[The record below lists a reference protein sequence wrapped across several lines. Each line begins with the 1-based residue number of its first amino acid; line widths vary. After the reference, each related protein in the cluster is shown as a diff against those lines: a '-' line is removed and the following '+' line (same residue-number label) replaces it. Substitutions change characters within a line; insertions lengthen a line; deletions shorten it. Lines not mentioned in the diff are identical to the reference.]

1 MMCIKISALSITMDD
16 VDYKM
21 KYIKYK
27 VKYLQLLEEL
37 EGGFFGL
44 SKKEKEQ
51 KLAKDLKEKEK
62 KLAKGLTDIFD
73 DIKKLEADVKED
85 ADEVN
90 DIKDN
95 KREPLIEHIQEIKI
109 IENTNPTWTLLTEM
123 YDYFTRSEN
132 ANKKKIFAPSLE
144 KIAKAFEKKSKRYS
158 SIRTKFGRLAL

>member
-1 MMCIKISALSITMDD
+1 MCIKISALSITMDD

-85 ADEVN
+85 ADEV
-90 DIKDN
+90 
-95 KREPLIEHIQEIKI
+95 
-109 IENTNPTWTLLTEM
+109 
-123 YDYFTRSEN
+123 
-132 ANKKKIFAPSLE
+132 
-144 KIAKAFEKKSKRYS
+144 
-158 SIRTKFGRLAL
+158 